1 METPKNHGKR
11 WSQQDINSMKSS
23 FDKGV
28 SIKNL
33 AIKYGRTETSIRTYL
48 NRLEI
53 MEEIK
58 KRNITE
64 LLHFTDKRN
73 IRTIKRYGLLG
84 INNLKNKN
92 IKFLPNDDKRLDST
106 ENSGFIC
113 MSISYLNR
121 PLLKAFNARL
131 KRNWI
136 RISIDPSILLKYN
149 CQFFDCNAST
159 KKFRNTEKYNPEYL
173 RSAKAFK
180 SMFDGIVEERSGF
193 IAKRSSGPEDL
204 KDWFKAPN
212 ATTSIQAEIQIDHIP
227 LKYIIAYEEINDV

>member
-113 MSISYLNR
+113 LSISYLNHF
-121 PLLKAFNARL
+121 LLKDFNERS
-131 KRNWI
+131 KKEWVK
-136 RISIDPSILLKYN
+136 ISINPNILLTRSGY
-149 CQFFDCNAST
+149 FYDCNASKT
-159 KKFRNTEKYNPEYL
+159 KFRDSEKYSPKYL

-180 SMFDGIVEERSGF
+180 SLFANSVNGYQRENINSRGQRSR
-193 IAKRSSGPEDL
+193 KL
-204 KDWFKAPN
+204 PN
-212 ATTSIQAEIQIDHIP
+212 APTDIQAEVQIPYKIP
-227 LKYIIAYEEINDV
+227 RSYIIAYEEINNV